1 MSDDS
6 GNHDDDVASATDLE
20 KADIE
25 IGKKIA
31 KHRHHP
37 VAKAAG
43 KAGKLGDQGPLYALS
58 TGLLAVGVASR
69 DRRITDTALSMLAAI
84 GVADVTKRIV
94 KKSVRRTRPKV
105 LLEEGDYEA
114 DTGGSNDKREQS
126 FPSGHTAC
134 SVAAARAFA
143 RHVPEAGAAAGAAAA
158 ALGISR
164 IAKGEHWPLD
174 VLAGAVIGFA
184 AEAFSALFFEQAIKP
199 QHLALKRC
207 VAGLSRLSPRKSRT
221 DFLRCL

>member
-1 MSDDS
+1 MSD
-6 GNHDDDVASATDLE
+6 NPNAEANDLE

-25 IGKKIA
+25 LGKKIA

-58 TGLLAVGVASR
+58 SGILAVGVASR
-69 DRRITDTALSMLAAI
+69 DRRLTDTGLSMLAAI
-84 GVADVTKRIV
+84 AGADVTKRIV
-94 KKSVRRTRPKV
+94 KKLVRRTRPKL

-114 DTGGSNDKREQS
+114 DTGGSDDKKEQS

-134 SVAAARAFA
+134 TVAAARAFS
-143 RHVPEAGAAAGAAAA
+143 RNVPEARAAAGGAAVAI
-158 ALGISR
+158 GITR

-174 VLAGAVIGFA
+174 VLAGAIIGLA
-184 AEAFSALFFEQAIKP
+184 AEAFAALFFSA
-199 QHLALKRC
+199 
-207 VAGLSRLSPRKSRT
+207 PRHR
-221 DFLRCL
+221 